1 MRDQGIKSRAYKR
14 HPIRTRGH
22 LLFNGRSP
30 ILVRTLDISIG
41 GLCVVSE
48 ITLPIKIQGSIE
60 LSMPMG
66 NGRFALQQINVLV
79 IHSIF
84 SNKEDGF
91 RVGLMFINLAPNLQ
105 KVIHAMDQ

>member
-1 MRDQGIKSRAYKR
+1 MQDQGIESRVYKR

-22 LLFNGRSP
+22 LLFNGHSP

-48 ITLPIKIQGSIE
+48 ITLPMKIQGSID

-66 NGRFALQQINVLV
+66 NGRFELQNINIQV

-84 SNKEDGF
+84 SNKDDGF
-91 RVGLMFINLAPNLQ
+91 RVGLMFIKLAPNLQ
-105 KVIHAMDQ
+105 KIIHAMD